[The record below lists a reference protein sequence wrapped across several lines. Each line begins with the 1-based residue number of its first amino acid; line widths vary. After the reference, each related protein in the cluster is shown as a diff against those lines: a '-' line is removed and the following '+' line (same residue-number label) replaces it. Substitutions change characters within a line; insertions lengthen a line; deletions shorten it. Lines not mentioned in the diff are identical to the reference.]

1 MAVEMEND
9 WASRLGEA
17 VFRYRSF
24 TPIPLIILVLLF
36 AHPTLGSIIR
46 GYPFVVAGELIR
58 FWSACYI
65 GGISRANRV
74 TGGRLVIA
82 GPYNYMRNPL
92 YLGNLFIAS
101 GETIAAS
108 SLFPAMFTLVFVFF
122 IVQYTLII
130 PVEEKKLSAE
140 FPDYAEY
147 CRKVPGF
154 FPLFPGYGGKG
165 VANLLGGLRSE
176 RATLILRVVILAAIL
191 GLGFWRGD
199 LSSMEFKTIF

>member
-1 MAVEMEND
+1 MEND
-9 WASRLGEA
+9 WTSRLGEA

-46 GYPFVVAGELIR
+46 GYPFVIVGELIR
-58 FWSACYI
+58 FWSAGYI
-65 GGISRANRV
+65 GGISRTNRV
-74 TGGRLVIA
+74 TGGRLIIA
-82 GPYNYMRNPL
+82 GPYNYLRNPL
-92 YLGNLFIAS
+92 YLGNLFIAT
-101 GETIAAS
+101 GETVAS
-108 SLFPAMFTLVFVFF
+108 ASLFPAMLTLVFVFF
-122 IVQYTLII
+122 IVQYSLII

-147 CRKVPGF
+147 RRKVPGF

-176 RATLILRVVILAAIL
+176 WATLILRVAILVAIL

-199 LSSMEFKTIF
+199 LSSLEFKTIF